1 VYWAWAATG
10 PEKIVRS
17 AGAKRQVQRGARELR
32 GGEFQTARLASVLES
47 EEPSQPVMKNY
58 EKAIWSVL
66 LTLLLA
72 ALAAVI
78 FTHSWTDYR
87 ERLRAMRQASKT
99 ATNAVDTHALDT
111 AQQLA
116 PLAITHL
123 EQDYATQALRL
134 GDHSV
139 DLAFSA
145 ALHDAMENPAPLTPQ
160 AQHVAERVKSASA
173 ATAADQA
180 RITQFT
186 AIATHATA
194 SAKDDLQNL
203 IGIAQ
208 AQLALDQDDLE
219 DAQQELLR
227 LGGDRQT
234 AIQRLID
241 QRKNTGNAESALQV
255 GPPAGSAASIELTQ
269 SRSIAADVRAW
280 WSLNNKE
287 KLLAQARGDAN
298 GRATALSSSHASIEQ
313 GIESGGS
320 PNQSVAAPS
329 PAANATAGASA
340 QPAAPD
346 TDTPLARLRRQTEDK
361 KNLADIGKRVET
373 EQQLAAVYANWS
385 DIVEARA
392 KNFLHEIF
400 VGVFWVLL
408 IAVVLMALNYLVQRI
423 FAGIALE
430 RREIHTMR
438 VLIVFTLQLIA
449 ILSILLVIFGMPTNL
464 ATVIAL
470 AGAGITVAMKDFIV
484 GFFGWFVLMGEDGLR
499 AGDWVE
505 INGVAG
511 EVLKVGLLHTVM
523 LETGNWTDAGH
534 PTGRKVSFVNSYA
547 IEGHYFNFS
556 TSGQWLWDEIEV
568 QVPEN
573 ADPYATSEA
582 LQKIAAEETDANAKI
597 AEGEWNRVVSTHEK
611 RAFSAAPS
619 LSVRP
624 SGSGITVVLRYITR
638 ANERFE
644 VRARIYKAVVDL
656 LRKKQIPESA
666 VAPATPKPL
675 PAGRKPAADKI

>member
-1 VYWAWAATG
+1 
-10 PEKIVRS
+10 
-17 AGAKRQVQRGARELR
+17 
-32 GGEFQTARLASVLES
+32 
-47 EEPSQPVMKNY
+47 MKNY
-58 EKAIWSVL
+58 EKAIWTVL

-99 ATNAVDTHALDT
+99 ASNAVDTHALDT

-145 ALHDAMENPAPLTPQ
+145 ALHDAVENPAPLTPQ
-160 AQHVAERVKSASA
+160 TRQVAARVKSASA
-173 ATAADQA
+173 AIAADQA

-186 AIATHATA
+186 AIAAHSNG

-241 QRKNTGNAESALQV
+241 QRKSTGNAEAALQV
-255 GPPAGSAASIELTQ
+255 GPPAGSAPSIELTQ

-298 GRATALSSSHASIEQ
+298 GRAAALSSAHAAIEQ
-313 GIESGGS
+313 SIESGSS
-320 PNQSVAAPS
+320 PVQSAAAA
-329 PAANATAGASA
+329 PAANGTASAPA
-340 QPAAPD
+340 QPATPD
-346 TDTPLARLRRQTEDK
+346 TDTPLVRLRRQTEDK
-361 KNLADIGKRVET
+361 KNLSDIGKRIET

-400 VGVFWVLL
+400 VGTFWVLL
-408 IAVVLMALNYLVQRI
+408 IAVVLMALNYLIQRI

-438 VLIVFTLQLIA
+438 VLIVFTLQLIG
-449 ILSILLVIFGMPTNL
+449 ILSILLVIFGIPTNL
-464 ATVIAL
+464 ATVLAL
-470 AGAGITVAMKDFIV
+470 AGAGVTVAMKDFIV

-582 LQKIAAEETDANAKI
+582 LQKIAADETDANAKI
-597 AEGEWNRVVSTHEK
+597 AEGEWNRVVSSHEK
-611 RAFSAAPS
+611 RAFTAAPS

-666 VAPATPKPL
+666 VAPVVPKPL
-675 PAGRKPAADKI
+675 PAGRKPAEGKA